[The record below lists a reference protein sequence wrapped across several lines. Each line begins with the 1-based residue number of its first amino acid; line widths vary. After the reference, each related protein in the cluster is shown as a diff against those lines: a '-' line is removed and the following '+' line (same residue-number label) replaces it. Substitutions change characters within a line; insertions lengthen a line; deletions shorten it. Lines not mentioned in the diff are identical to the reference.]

1 MSKTNKI
8 RSLNV
13 LETSLLSIILVLILG
28 GIFLG
33 YHYTNNLRKDITKV
47 EGLVESLNSSQI
59 VSTVQQVQSI
69 IDNFCT
75 NGINIQ
81 KGQIWNTKLMGN
93 SINVPGENLIVGGKN
108 SGSIGSNICEKKN

>member
-33 YHYTNNLRKDITKV
+33 YHYTNNLA
-47 EGLVESLNSSQI
+47 
-59 VSTVQQVQSI
+59 STVQQVQSI

-75 NGINIQ
+75 NGINIE
-81 KGQIWNTKLMGN
+81 KGQIWNTELWGK
-93 SINVPGENLIVGGKN
+93 SINVPGEKL
-108 SGSIGSNICEKKN
+108 SIGSNMCEKKN